1 MTDLTD
7 WDDDILSEA
16 ETDDGI
22 IDLMEV
28 VDKDSESANEDD
40 FIELTEV
47 VKEENTDVE
56 DDIIELTDA
65 AEEDSTDFDLGVATQ
80 ERQEIDEDLELDAGV
95 SGDESLEFESED
107 HTEEI
112 IAESVDSPVP
122 FSDLKVEPEQ
132 IEAALERVI
141 EKKFADKIETIL
153 FAVMEKVI
161 DKEITEIK
169 ESLQKDLDDIGKA

>member
-16 ETDDGI
+16 DTDDGV

-28 VDKDSESANEDD
+28 VDKDAEGASEDN
-40 FIELTEV
+40 FIELTDV
-47 VKEENTDVE
+47 VKEQNIVAD
-56 DDIIELTDA
+56 DDIIELTDP
-65 AEEDSTDFDLGVATQ
+65 AEEDNAGVDLGIGTQ
-80 ERQEIDEDLELDAGV
+80 EIPELDEDLELDAGK
-95 SGDESLEFESED
+95 SDEESLELESED
-107 HTEEI
+107 H
-112 IAESVDSPVP
+112 SVAGIVKSDDNPAP
-122 FSDLKVEPEQ
+122 FSELNIEPEQ

-161 DKEITEIK
+161 EKEITEIK